1 MPDQP
6 RARFMTLEPLAE
18 ELATSVAQVL
28 ALMKRREL
36 EAVQI
41 GGRRQ
46 SRVERSKLES
56 YNALTY
62 TDTAARLDKQP
73 CEGEDVAAAPG
84 RHAKPQVS
92 RPRHCDGSSRALLAS
107 TSPSRH

>member
-46 SRVERSKLES
+46 
-56 YNALTY
+56 
-62 TDTAARLDKQP
+62 
-73 CEGEDVAAAPG
+73 
-84 RHAKPQVS
+84 
-92 RPRHCDGSSRALLAS
+92 
-107 TSPSRH
+107 